1 MASPPTTYAELK
13 EEIADYIVRTD
24 ITSSYAP
31 IVGWIKYVEAE
42 INRKLRLREQ
52 EQRSTAD
59 YTVAAASRFLSVPTD
74 MIEMLD
80 VRIKKASEADTAY
93 KKVGQIAPVRIHE
106 WYETSANVPYKFTL
120 RDEIEFNRLPAVDCT
135 VMMHYV
141 KRWDIATDSTNW
153 LLTNHSDIYLYGA
166 LLRSEPRLK
175 NDKRM
180 TTWAMLYQ
188 DAFDELNEIADLS
201 RDDAVLGM
209 NDLASSRG
217 SYNIVT
223 DS

>member
-13 EEIADYIVRTD
+13 EEIADYVMRTD
-24 ITSSYAP
+24 VDSTYAP
-31 IVGWIKYVEAE
+31 IVGWIKYVESE

-52 EQRSTAD
+52 EQLSTAD

-80 VRIKKASEADTAY
+80 VRIKKASEADTEY

-135 VMMHYV
+135 VMMHFV
-141 KRWDIATDSTNW
+141 KRWNIASTSTNW
-153 LLTNHSDIYLYGA
+153 LLTNHPDVYLYGA
-166 LLRSEPRLK
+166 LLRSAPRLK
-175 NDKRM
+175 NDQRM
-180 TTWAMLYQ
+180 ATWATLYQ

-209 NDLASSRG
+209 SDLALPSG
-217 SYNIVT
+217 HYNIIT
-223 DS
+223 NT